1 MQISK
6 LLKIQHKDTNK
17 AAAAR
22 EALAVSVIDN
32 VNSAQGI
39 ARVVHSRAFK
49 PWNKKEERALVETF
63 NSAVKKAGVKFVTL
77 NQTQREVL
85 IQKVASESGRSP
97 FAVLGRL
104 KSLGA
109 YPGGARGFW

>member
-39 ARVVHSRAFK
+39 ARTVHPRAFRT
-49 PWNKKEERALVETF
+49 WTKKDEQAVSSEF
-63 NSAVKKAGVKFVTL
+63 NSAVKKAGVKYVTL

-85 IQKVASESGRSP
+85 IQKVASEVGRSP
-97 FAVLGRL
+97 LAVLNRL
-104 KSLGA
+104 KSIGT
-109 YPGGARGFW
+109 YPSGARGVW

>member
-6 LLKIQHKDTNK
+6 LLKIQHKDTTK

-22 EALAVSVIDN
+22 EALAVSIIDS

-39 ARVVHSRAFK
+39 ARVVHQRAFRT
-49 PWNKKEERALVETF
+49 WSKKEERALSDEF
-63 NSAVKKAGVKFVTL
+63 AAAVKKSGAKYVTL

-85 IQKVASESGRSP
+85 IQKVASEVGRSP
-97 FAVLGRL
+97 LAVLNRL
-104 KSLGA
+104 KSSGA
-109 YPGGARGFW
+109 YPSGARGTW